1 MIPAFPG
8 SSPGTPAKL
17 SNCSEKSEIMSISNI
32 MIFSGNANP
41 NLALK
46 TVEFLNMP
54 LGKITAGK
62 FSDGEVMVEV
72 NENVRGRDIYIMQ
85 PICAPTND
93 NLME

>member
-1 MIPAFPG
+1 
-8 SSPGTPAKL
+8 
-17 SNCSEKSEIMSISNI
+17 MSISNI

-72 NENVRGRDIYIMQ
+72 LSLIHI
-85 PICAPTND
+85 
-93 NLME
+93 

>member
-1 MIPAFPG
+1 M
-8 SSPGTPAKL
+8 T
-17 SNCSEKSEIMSISNI
+17 ISNI

-41 NLALK
+41 SLALK

-85 PICAPTND
+85 PICCLLYTSPSPRDRSVSRMPSSA
-93 NLME
+93 

>member
-1 MIPAFPG
+1 M
-8 SSPGTPAKL
+8 T
-17 SNCSEKSEIMSISNI
+17 ISNI

-41 NLALK
+41 KLALK

-54 LGKITAGK
+54 LGKIAAGK

-93 NLME
+93 NLWNY